1 MYNARK
7 YILKNGTSYQ
17 TLSQTCYEKS
27 LVYLPL
33 MKKWKNV
40 YPNYT
45 KVARSLLSS
54 NVGHCI
60 KTVYHSLVVK
70 FTTWACNLHPRH
82 TRQIK
87 KAASVTVWKKHQLCR
102 CGTNATWLARVSRLP
117 IIITT
122 LAPPLIYVNDN

>member
-1 MYNARK
+1 MLRE
-7 YILKNGTSYQ
+7 I
-17 TLSQTCYEKS
+17 TCIPSFDE
-27 LVYLPL
+27 
-33 MKKWKNV
+33 N
-40 YPNYT
+40 T

-87 KAASVTVWKKHQLCR
+87 KAASVTSLQFEKNINSAGVGRMPH
-102 CGTNATWLARVSRLP
+102 G
-117 IIITT
+117 
-122 LAPPLIYVNDN
+122 